1 MLDFIFELNKMEIE
15 LLRNWVREQHEGQ
28 VIPKNGYPYFTH
40 LSAVAALAGGVVRLG
55 GEIGLCHDLL
65 EDTEVTAEAL
75 REALLSF
82 GYSHKDS
89 EIITTCVVELT
100 DVYTASAFGELKKN
114 ERKQLEAERLIT
126 ISSRAQSVK
135 YADLIDNIGWVL
147 TFDKRAA
154 KKYLKK
160 KLALLRRLNKGD
172 RGLWLMAVKLIEDN
186 L

>member
-1 MLDFIFELNKMEIE
+1 MDIE
-15 LLRNWVREQHEGQ
+15 FLRDWVREQHEGQ
-28 VIPKNGYPYFTH
+28 IIPKNGYPYFTH

-65 EDTEVTAEAL
+65 EDTEITAGTLNEV
-75 REALLSF
+75 LLSF
-82 GYSHKDS
+82 GYSQTDS

-100 DVYTASAFGELKKN
+100 DVYTVSAFGELKKN
-114 ERKQLEAERLIT
+114 ERKQLEAKRLIT
-126 ISSRAQSVK
+126 ISSRAQTVK

-147 TFDKRAA
+147 TFDKQAA

-160 KLALLRRLNKGD
+160 KLTLLKDLNKGD
-172 RGLWLMAVKLIEDN
+172 RGLWLMAMKLIEDN

>member
-1 MLDFIFELNKMEIE
+1 MEIK
-15 LLRNWVREQHEGQ
+15 LLRDWVREQHEGQ
-28 VIPKNGYPYFTH
+28 IIPKNGYPYFTH

-55 GEIGLCHDLL
+55 GEIGSCHDLL
-65 EDTEVTAEAL
+65 EDTEITAGTLNEV
-75 REALLSF
+75 LLSF
-82 GYSHKDS
+82 GYSQTDS

-100 DVYTASAFGELKKN
+100 DVYTVSAFGELKKN

-126 ISSRAQSVK
+126 ISSRAQTVK

-147 TFDKRAA
+147 TFDKQSA

-160 KLALLRRLNKGD
+160 KLTLLKDLNKGD
-172 RGLWLMAVKLIEDN
+172 RGLWLMALKLIEDN

>member
-1 MLDFIFELNKMEIE
+1 MDIE
-15 LLRNWVREQHEGQ
+15 FLRDWVREQHEGQ
-28 VIPKNGYPYFTH
+28 IIPKNGYPYFTH

-65 EDTEVTAEAL
+65 EDTEITAGTLNEV
-75 REALLSF
+75 LLSF
-82 GYSHKDS
+82 GYSQTDS

-100 DVYTASAFGELKKN
+100 DVYTVSAFGELKKN

-126 ISSRAQSVK
+126 ISSRAQTVK

-147 TFDKRAA
+147 TFNKQAA
-154 KKYLKK
+154 NEYLKK
-160 KLALLRRLNKGD
+160 KLTLLKDLNKGD
-172 RGLWLMAVKLIEDN
+172 RGLWLMAMKLIEDN

>member
-1 MLDFIFELNKMEIE
+1 
-15 LLRNWVREQHEGQ
+15 LRDWVREQHEGQ
-28 VIPKNGYPYFTH
+28 IIPKNGYPYFTH

-65 EDTEVTAEAL
+65 EDTEITAGTLNEV
-75 REALLSF
+75 LLSF
-82 GYSHKDS
+82 GYSQTDS

-100 DVYTASAFGELKKN
+100 DVYTVSAFGELKKN

-126 ISSRAQSVK
+126 ISSRAQTVK

-147 TFDKRAA
+147 TFNKQAA
-154 KKYLKK
+154 NEYLKK
-160 KLALLRRLNKGD
+160 KLTLLKDLNKGD
-172 RGLWLMAVKLIEDN
+172 RGLWLMAMKLIEDN

>member
-1 MLDFIFELNKMEIE
+1 MEIE

-28 VIPKNGYPYFTH
+28 IIPKNGYPYFTH

-65 EDTEVTAEAL
+65 EDTEITAGTLNEV
-75 REALLSF
+75 LLSF
-82 GYSHKDS
+82 GYSQTDS

-100 DVYTASAFGELKKN
+100 DVYTVFAFGELKKN

-126 ISSRAQSVK
+126 ISSRAQTVK

-147 TFDKRAA
+147 TFDKQAA

-160 KLALLRRLNKGD
+160 KLTLLKDLNKGD
-172 RGLWLMAVKLIEDN
+172 RGLWLMAMKLIEDN